1 MLDQFFSLL
10 AAFIAVTVIITFH
23 EFAHAYAAYKCGD
36 PTAKFAGRLTLN
48 PVKHFDLLG
57 VVMFALAGFGWAKPV
72 PINPNNF
79 DNYKKGCFWTAAA
92 GVLMNYA
99 MAFLFYPLL
108 RLVILYLYPVFVGTY
123 MANFLVSLFLS
134 LYTYS
139 LGFCVFN
146 LVPLYP
152 LDGFRIID
160 AVNTRRGK
168 IYYFLRDKGQFVLLG
183 LILLHILSGRIPYLG
198 YVDILGYFMYFA
210 EEILGKPIM
219 WAWDWL
225 FRLIVK

>member
-36 PTAKFAGRLTLN
+36 PTAKFAGRMTLN

-108 RLVILYLYPVFVGTY
+108 RLVILYLYPIFVGTY
-123 MANFLVSLFLS
+123 MANFLLNLFLS

-160 AVNTRRGK
+160 AVNTKRGK
-168 IYYFLRDKGQFVLLG
+168 LYYFLRDKGQFVLLG